1 VIPDITAIAERFGV
15 NPAFAPL
22 VLAALLTSLV
32 LFVQSIARWF
42 EDRKP

>member
-1 VIPDITAIAERFGV
+1 VIPDLTAIAERFGV
-15 NPAFAPL
+15 SPALAPL

-32 LFVQSIARWF
+32 LFVQSIARWL

>member
-1 VIPDITAIAERFGV
+1 VIPDVTTIAERFGV
-15 NPAFAPL
+15 NPVFAPL
-22 VLAALLTSLV
+22 VLAALLTSLA

>member
-32 LFVQSIARWF
+32 LFAQSIARWF